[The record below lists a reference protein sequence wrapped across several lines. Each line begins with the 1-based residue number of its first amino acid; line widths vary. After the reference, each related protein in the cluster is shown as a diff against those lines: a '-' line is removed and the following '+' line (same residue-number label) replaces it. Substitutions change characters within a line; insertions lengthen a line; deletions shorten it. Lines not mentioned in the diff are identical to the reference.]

1 MILRNLNYGVECF
14 SLKIRAWVLFLVSN
28 SMNMFVSERSLIGG
42 SKSEFC

>member
-1 MILRNLNYGVECF
+1 MGWNALCF

-28 SMNMFVSERSLIGG
+28 SMNMFFSEPSLIGG